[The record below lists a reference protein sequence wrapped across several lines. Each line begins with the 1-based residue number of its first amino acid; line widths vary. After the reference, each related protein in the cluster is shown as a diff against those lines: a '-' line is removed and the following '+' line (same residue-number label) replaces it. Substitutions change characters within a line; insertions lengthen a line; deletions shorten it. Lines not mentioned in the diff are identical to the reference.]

1 MIRNICVYAASSEA
15 LQPEYADATRRLGQ
29 LISERGY
36 ELVYGGGSIGL
47 MGVIARAVHESGGHV
62 IGVIPE
68 RLRGLE
74 LAYEAADEL
83 IVTRDLRDRKAIME
97 DRADAFI
104 ALPGGFGTLE
114 EIIEVMVLKQL
125 WYHEKPLVFLNV
137 RCVYDKL
144 IAFFDHLVTE
154 QFIPASHQSLYHVCN
169 TPEEAI
175 TYLDTYE
182 TTTPEQKWM
191 P

>member
-1 MIRNICVYAASSEA
+1 MKTICVYAASSEA
-15 LQPEYADATRRLGQ
+15 LHQEYADAARRLGQ
-29 LISERGY
+29 LIAERGY
-36 ELVYGGGSIGL
+36 NLVYGGGSIGL
-47 MGVIARAVHESGGHV
+47 MGVLARAVHESGGHV

-125 WYHEKPLVFLNV
+125 WYHEKPLVFMNV
-137 RCVYDKL
+137 RSFYDKL

-169 TPEEAI
+169 TPEQAI

-182 TTTPEQKWM
+182 TMTPEQKWM

>member
-1 MIRNICVYAASSEA
+1 MIRTVCVYAASSEA
-15 LQPEYADATRRLGQ
+15 VAPEYADAARRLGR
-29 LISERGY
+29 LIAERGCH
-36 ELVYGGGSIGL
+36 LVYGGGNIGL
-47 MGVIARAVHESGGHV
+47 MGALARAAHEAGGHV
-62 IGVIPE
+62 IGVIPD

-125 WYHEKPLVFLNV
+125 WYHKKPLVFLNV
-137 RCVYDKL
+137 RGIYDKL
-144 IAFFDHLVTE
+144 MAFFGHLVTE

-169 TPEEAI
+169 TPEQAI
-175 TYLDTYE
+175 AYLDICE
-182 TTTPEQKWM
+182 TTTPERKWM